1 MGNYND
7 LRAYIDYSSSKIS
20 YELGK
25 LDSRKDIRKIRN
37 TNDLDIK
44 NILSIRESLCDII
57 DHIDKFMN
65 E

>member
-7 LRAYIDYSSSKIS
+7 LRGYIDFIGSKINN
-20 YELGK
+20 ELGK
-25 LDSRKDIRKIRN
+25 LDSRKDARKIRN

-44 NILSIRESLCDII
+44 NILSIKESLCDII

>member
-7 LRAYIDYSSSKIS
+7 LRGYIDFIGSKINN
-20 YELGK
+20 ELGK
-25 LDSRKDIRKIRN
+25 LDSRKDARKIRN

-44 NILSIRESLCDII
+44 NILSIKESLRDII